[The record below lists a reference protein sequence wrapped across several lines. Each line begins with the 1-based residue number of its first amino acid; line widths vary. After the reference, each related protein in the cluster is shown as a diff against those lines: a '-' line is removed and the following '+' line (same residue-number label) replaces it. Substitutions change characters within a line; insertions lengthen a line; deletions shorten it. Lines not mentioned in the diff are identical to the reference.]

1 MGQLSHREDVP
12 FPIFDA
18 DNHLYEP
25 PEALTKFLPK
35 EYKDFVQYVQING
48 RTKIAIRGHI
58 SNYIPNPTFEVVARP
73 GAWEEYFKYGNP
85 EGKTKRELFGEP
97 MRAIPAFFEPGP
109 RLEKM
114 NELGLDRT
122 LMFPTLASLL
132 EERLRDDPVAIHV
145 LIHAL
150 NQWLDEV
157 WGFNYQNRIFTT
169 PVITLP
175 IVEKAIEELEWAV
188 KRGARCIL
196 VRPAPVPGFRGPRSF
211 ALPEFDPFWER
222 VVEHDLLVGMHSTRQ
237 RLLPVHLRV
246 GRCRTGDAAV
256 PNQCDGHP
264 QRVAADPGRG
274 GVVGDSRRAVPPS
287 QAEGRDRRGRFEV
300 DDPVAGRLGRGLP
313 EGPGSFPERPSRNG
327 QEPNPRQPVLRGR
340 HRRSGQPRRCE
351 PGAVRLGLAA
361 PGRAGGADVLRQR
374 AVAPVRRGSGKDHGR
389 QPRSARH
396 GVTLTQ
402 PWRTIPEMV
411 LSAAD
416 RFGDAEAVVDGPLRL
431 TFTELVG
438 RIRCAA
444 GAFADLGI
452 DQGDRV
458 AIWAPNSAEWIIA
471 AFGLLTAGGV
481 LVPVNTRFK
490 TDEAGDIIVRSGAKA
505 VLVQKGFLDQDYTV
519 PAGIPVIDLRSD
531 FLSAGSPFERAMSG
545 SDISDIIFTSGTT
558 GRPKGAMMNHQQTLR
573 MYEEWATL
581 ADLREGDRYLQI
593 NPYFHTFGLKAGL
606 ITSFLR
612 GATILPVA
620 VFDVDTVVDLIE
632 RERITMLP
640 GPPTLYHSLLTVG
653 DKSKLS
659 TLRAGVTG
667 AADIPVELVRRIHGE
682 LPFQTLMTGYGLT
695 EAGNVTLSLPGDS
708 FEDVAT
714 TAGVPC
720 DGVEVRIAD
729 DGEVLVRGYGVMQ
742 GYLDD
747 PDATAQT
754 IDGDGW
760 LHTGDLGNFTEAGRL
775 RIVGR
780 KKDMFI
786 VGGFNAYP
794 AEIEGFLLSHPA
806 VAQAAVV
813 GVPDERLGQVGKAFI
828 VRTGPIDADE
838 LIGWCRDRMAG
849 FKVPRSVQFLDAL
862 PLNATGKVVKN
873 LLR

>member
-1 MGQLSHREDVP
+1 MQSAKRDEE
-12 FPIFDA
+12 
-18 DNHLYEP
+18 EP
-25 PEALTKFLPK
+25 ANLPW
-35 EYKDFVQYVQING
+35 Q
-48 RTKIAIRGHI
+48 
-58 SNYIPNPTFEVVARP
+58 
-73 GAWEEYFKYGNP
+73 
-85 EGKTKRELFGEP
+85 
-97 MRAIPAFFEPGP
+97 
-109 RLEKM
+109 
-114 NELGLDRT
+114 
-122 LMFPTLASLL
+122 
-132 EERLRDDPVAIHV
+132 
-145 LIHAL
+145 
-150 NQWLDEV
+150 
-157 WGFNYQNRIFTT
+157 
-169 PVITLP
+169 
-175 IVEKAIEELEWAV
+175 
-188 KRGARCIL
+188 
-196 VRPAPVPGFRGPRSF
+196 
-211 ALPEFDPFWER
+211 
-222 VVEHDLLVGMHSTRQ
+222 
-237 RLLPVHLRV
+237 
-246 GRCRTGDAAV
+246 
-256 PNQCDGHP
+256 
-264 QRVAADPGRG
+264 
-274 GVVGDSRRAVPPS
+274 
-287 QAEGRDRRGRFEV
+287 
-300 DDPVAGRLGRGLP
+300 
-313 EGPGSFPERPSRNG
+313 
-327 QEPNPRQPVLRGR
+327 
-340 HRRSGQPRRCE
+340 
-351 PGAVRLGLAA
+351 
-361 PGRAGGADVLRQR
+361 
-374 AVAPVRRGSGKDHGR
+374 
-389 QPRSARH
+389 
-396 GVTLTQ
+396 
-402 PWRTIPEMV
+402 TIPEMV
-411 LSAAD
+411 SSAAD
-416 RFGDAEAVVDGPLRL
+416 RFGDAEAVVDGPLRF
-431 TFTELVG
+431 TFAQIVE

-444 GAFADLGI
+444 GAFANLGI
-452 DQGDRV
+452 DKGERV

-490 TDEAGDIIVRSGAKA
+490 TEEAGDVIARSGAKA
-505 VLVQKGFLDQDYTV
+505 VLVHKGFLGQDYV
-519 PAGIPVIDLRSD
+519 APAGTPVIDLKSD
-531 FLSAGSPFERAMSG
+531 FLSSGSPFAREVNG
-545 SDISDIIFTSGTT
+545 GDISDIIFTSGTT
-558 GRPKGAMMNHQQTLR
+558 GRPKGAMMNHRQTLR

-612 GATILPVA
+612 GATMLPVA
-620 VFDVDTVVDLIE
+620 VFDIDTAVELIE

-640 GPPTLYHSLLTVG
+640 GPPTLYHSLLTVA

-747 PDATAQT
+747 PEATAEA

-760 LHTGDLGNFTEAGRL
+760 LHTGDLGNFTETGRL

-806 VAQAAVV
+806 VAQAAVI

-828 VRTGPIDADE
+828 VSSPEYQGPIDADE
-838 LIGWCRDRMAG
+838 LIAWCRDRMAG
-849 FKVPRSVQFLDAL
+849 FKVPRTVQFLDAL
-862 PLNATGKVVKN
+862 PLNATGKVVKT

>member
-1 MGQLSHREDVP
+1 
-12 FPIFDA
+12 
-18 DNHLYEP
+18 
-25 PEALTKFLPK
+25 
-35 EYKDFVQYVQING
+35 
-48 RTKIAIRGHI
+48 
-58 SNYIPNPTFEVVARP
+58 
-73 GAWEEYFKYGNP
+73 
-85 EGKTKRELFGEP
+85 
-97 MRAIPAFFEPGP
+97 
-109 RLEKM
+109 
-114 NELGLDRT
+114 
-122 LMFPTLASLL
+122 
-132 EERLRDDPVAIHV
+132 
-145 LIHAL
+145 
-150 NQWLDEV
+150 
-157 WGFNYQNRIFTT
+157 
-169 PVITLP
+169 
-175 IVEKAIEELEWAV
+175 
-188 KRGARCIL
+188 
-196 VRPAPVPGFRGPRSF
+196 
-211 ALPEFDPFWER
+211 
-222 VVEHDLLVGMHSTRQ
+222 
-237 RLLPVHLRV
+237 
-246 GRCRTGDAAV
+246 
-256 PNQCDGHP
+256 
-264 QRVAADPGRG
+264 
-274 GVVGDSRRAVPPS
+274 
-287 QAEGRDRRGRFEV
+287 
-300 DDPVAGRLGRGLP
+300 
-313 EGPGSFPERPSRNG
+313 
-327 QEPNPRQPVLRGR
+327 
-340 HRRSGQPRRCE
+340 
-351 PGAVRLGLAA
+351 
-361 PGRAGGADVLRQR
+361 
-374 AVAPVRRGSGKDHGR
+374 
-389 QPRSARH
+389 
-396 GVTLTQ
+396 
-402 PWRTIPEMV
+402 MV

-431 TFTELVG
+431 TFTEAVN

-444 GAFADLGI
+444 GAFAEIGI
-452 DQGDRV
+452 DKGDRV

-471 AFGLLTAGGV
+471 ASGLLTAGGV

-490 TDEAGDIIVRSGAKA
+490 TDEAGDIIARSGAKV
-505 VLVQKGFLDQDYTV
+505 VLAQKGFLDQDYTA
-519 PAGIPVIDLRSD
+519 PAGIPVIDLKSE
-531 FLSAGSPFERAMSG
+531 FLSSGSPFERTVTG
-545 SDISDIIFTSGTT
+545 SDVSDIIFTSGTT

-612 GATILPVA
+612 GATMLPVA
-620 VFDVDTVVDLIE
+620 VFDIDTVVNLIE

-747 PDATAQT
+747 PAATAQA

-760 LHTGDLGNFTEAGRL
+760 LHTGDLGNFTETGRL

-794 AEIEGFLLSHPA
+794 AEIEGFLLEHPA
-806 VAQAAVV
+806 VAQAAVI
-813 GVPDERLGQVGKAFI
+813 GVPDERLGQVGKAFVVAESKI
-828 VRTGPIDADE
+828 SEDD
-838 LIGWCRDRMAG
+838 LITWCRERMSG
-849 FKVPRSVQFLDAL
+849 FKAPRSIVFLDEL
-862 PLNATGKVVKN
+862 PLNATGKVMKDR
-873 LLR
+873 LR